1 MSAIIAYGYM
11 PDPTQQSTQPVPTSS
26 PYRGLYIFI
35 CVFIA
40 LFLLFF
46 ITRRGAS
53 NILVFG
59 LIAILATGIT
69 YLSKA
74 LLTSSEPTTPKENS
88 KNQLGSMLGGSKNG
102 QTGIFEAVSDGIVTI
117 DNKGIIKMINKAA
130 GYIAGWEQKDALNID
145 HRSVFKLCDDKGN
158 PYSDDVNPFFKVLK
172 TGKSI
177 RDNNAAIIT
186 QGSKKHIS
194 LSLNV
199 SPIVDRD
206 GNVNGAVGILR
217 DVSEE
222 REEERQRGEFIST
235 ASHEMRTPVA
245 AIEGY
250 LALAMND
257 KVTNIDAKAR
267 EYLTKAHDST
277 QHLGRLFQDLLTSS
291 KAEDGRLSN
300 HPEIIEMSSFLSHL
314 SEDLRFS
321 AQKKNL
327 VIEFVVGI
335 SGANMNAT
343 SELGGSTRVV
353 QPLYNVFADPERLRE
368 VIANLFDNAV
378 KYTDTG
384 KISIGLTGDDDVVQ
398 IYVKDSGKGIPSED
412 IHHLFQKFYRVDS
425 SATRTI
431 GGTGLGLFICRK
443 IIEMYNGRIWA
454 ESEQG
459 KGSTFFI
466 NLPRLSNQR
475 FAELSGKSS
484 TQVINA
490 NT

>member
-1 MSAIIAYGYM
+1 M
-11 PDPTQQSTQPVPTSS
+11 PNESQQNLEPASPKPVQ
-26 PYRGLYIFI
+26 RGLI
-35 CVFIA
+35 VFSCHFVA
-40 LFLLFF
+40 LFLLFILTRRSLSLLPCLFF
-46 ITRRGAS
+46 ITVISAALTYIELQLSAKNRS
-53 NILVFG
+53 
-59 LIAILATGIT
+59 TGQGKRVD
-69 YLSKA
+69 S
-74 LLTSSEPTTPKENS
+74 P
-88 KNQLGSMLGGSKNG
+88 KNQLGSLLGGNKNG
-102 QTGIFEAVSDGIVTI
+102 QTGIFEAVSDGIVAI
-117 DNKGIIKMINKAA
+117 DNRGLIKMLNKAA
-130 GYIAGWEQKDALNID
+130 GDLAGWEQKDALNID
-145 HRSVFKLCDDKGN
+145 HRSVFKLCDVKGV
-158 PYSDDVNPFFKVLK
+158 PYNDNNDPFLKVLRS
-172 TGKSI
+172 GKSL
-177 RDNNAAIIT
+177 RDNNATIIT
-186 QGSKKHIS
+186 QGSKKHLS

-199 SPIVDRD
+199 SPVVDKT
-206 GNVNGAVGILR
+206 GVLTGAVAILR

-257 KVTNIDAKAR
+257 KVTKIDAKAR
-267 EYLTKAHDST
+267 EYLSKAHEST

-300 HPEIIEMSSFLSHL
+300 HPEIIEMSNFLSHL
-314 SEDLRFS
+314 TEDLRFS

-327 VIEFVVGI
+327 AVEFVVGI
-335 SGANMNAT
+335 SGANVNAT

-353 QPLYNVFADPERLRE
+353 QPLYNVYADPERLRE
-368 VIANLFDNAV
+368 VVANLFDNAV
-378 KYTDTG
+378 KYTDAG
-384 KISIGLTGDDDVVQ
+384 KISIGLTGDDNVVQ
-398 IYVKDSGKGIPSED
+398 IYVKDSGKGIPTED
-412 IHHLFQKFYRVDS
+412 VSHLFQKFYRVDS

-475 FAELSGKSS
+475 YAELSGSS
-484 TQVINA
+484 DVRVVRATTDVKVG
-490 NT
+490 